1 MVKTLPSNERAWVR
15 SLVGELQSHM
25 PGSLKTKAKN
35 RSNIVTNLIKTLKKW
50 STLKKKIG
58 CIYRYS
64 RNTVGLAL
72 AKTLGG

>member
-50 STLKKKIG
+50 STLKKK
-58 CIYRYS
+58 
-64 RNTVGLAL
+64 
-72 AKTLGG
+72 